1 MAPGVSR
8 FLFLRGLPRTGTN
21 TRLGRAG
28 RAGHESLFPRAFLSG
43 NPGYKIVARNSFAG
57 RAFPEI
63 FRAEF
68 PAFLDHTG
76 GSIWLRKV
84 S

>member
-8 FLFLRGLPRTGTN
+8 FLFLRGFPRTGPN
-21 TRLGRAG
+21 APLG
-28 RAGHESLFPRAFLSG
+28 RAGHESLFLRAFLLG